1 MIAADSGSGEQ
12 GPTASVAGDGDGSGD
27 DGREVVV
34 EGGVS
39 RRAGKVSSRN
49 ARCARGV

>member
-1 MIAADSGSGEQ
+1 MIAADSGSGSKERRH
-12 GPTASVAGDGDGSGD
+12 PSVAGD

-34 EGGVS
+34 ESGVS